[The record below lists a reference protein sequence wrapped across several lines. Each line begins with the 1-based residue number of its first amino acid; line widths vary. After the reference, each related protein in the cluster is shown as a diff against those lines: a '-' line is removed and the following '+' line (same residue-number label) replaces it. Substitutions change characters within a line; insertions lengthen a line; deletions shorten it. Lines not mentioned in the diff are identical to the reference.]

1 MHHTSGTVESR
12 LRTPPTRLRL
22 RNPTGHHAISS
33 HRQPSALD
41 CASPPDWRS
50 SHSTTRPPAARAAHH
65 PAAGSTRC
73 TPPSHQQHESRI
85 TRQSAGQDC
94 RLQAASRFQSGT
106 AVRQSTGVR
115 SAGSWLPVHA
125 RAGGQRN
132 GCHILIPVLFTG
144 RAARGIAARRRPRVH
159 YIYSPGAA
167 ADPRGVARARARAP
181 AAYVVVWPG

>member
-1 MHHTSGTVESR
+1 MRIPSDVIVACLFSWQHQHKLHSRPKLRGVRMHHTSGTVESR

-73 TPPSHQQHESRI
+73 TPPGRRQHQSRI
-85 TRQSAGQDC
+85 TGQSAGQDC

-106 AVRQSTGVR
+106 AVRQSTSVR

-144 RAARGIAARRRPRVH
+144 PR
-159 YIYSPGAA
+159 SATL
-167 ADPRGVARARARAP
+167 
-181 AAYVVVWPG
+181 